1 MKEYFDF
8 SKINK
13 ADDTYYI
20 KKSPKGFG
28 RFAHHIKFVLS
39 EYSDLKIDNIICDT
53 DAVTI
58 ICEMNNKIRHII
70 IPNYAVEEI
79 TFRLEHDRYCD
90 DSTIDWFDTHLKL
103 KILEVFYA
111 TKIDNQ
117 DS

>member
-13 ADDTYYI
+13 DNDNYYI

-39 EYSDLKIDNIICDT
+39 TYNNLKIRNIICDT

-58 ICEMNNKIRHII
+58 ICEMNNEIRHII
-70 IPNYAVEEI
+70 ISNYVFEEI
-79 TFRLEHDRYCD
+79 AFRLEHDRYYN
-90 DSTIDWFDTHLKL
+90 DSTIDMFDTSLKL

-111 TKIDNQ
+111 TQINSQ